1 MASNV
6 IGAERKPIP
15 AIMSFQWQE
24 AEPMIPRTLWL
35 LVNDATSAVK
45 IDYPRRWI

>member
-1 MASNV
+1 MAMNA
-6 IGAERKPIP
+6 IGAEQKRTP

-45 IDYPRRWI
+45 IGFQKKWI

>member
-1 MASNV
+1 MAMNA
-6 IGAERKPIP
+6 IGAEQKRTP
-15 AIMSFQWQE
+15 AIMLFQWQE